1 MKMTV
6 RFTLLILFTL
16 YSSFSFGQALTAA
29 ENIQTNLESITHETK
44 LKIPLEQKD
53 KAKELLTQAAI
64 KEVVNAALKKNN
76 FSEEQ
81 FWQKL
86 GPQDLETFIVV
97 SHMSPITR
105 ASNEPDLYFSTL
117 TFSFDQEKF
126 LKLQNTLVKVQNTGT
141 DSIALRI
148 DYELVNLGWN
158 ELGVTYKE
166 DFTRVVEGSWI
177 KWLKDLDPRLKNIEV
192 VTAETPGME
201 VYLKLRLEKRAN
213 ENSLTNGLNLHY
225 SGGIYVKNN
234 SNKEILFAGKLDE
247 SDQFYSETLKKNF
260 SSAIANYAY
269 RFPLGSFSKIKTLN
283 LNSPTVHLT
292 EELTLTKFST
302 SEQVFHLLDL
312 LRDKGTALHLFPRLK
327 SMGQGKAVIEMKYQ
341 GSEDNLKHLLTTQD
355 FPGYKAHE
363 DYEFTALPL
372 NTPVLVPNKPSK
384 EENSL

>member
-6 RFTLLILFTL
+6 RFFLLILITL
-16 YSSFSFGQALTAA
+16 FSFSIFAQ
-29 ENIQTNLESITHETK
+29 ENIPATMETITHETK

-53 KAKELLTQAAI
+53 KAKELLTQAAT

-86 GPQDLETFIVV
+86 GPQDLASFIVV
-97 SHMSPITR
+97 ANMSPITR

-126 LKLQNTLVKVQNTGT
+126 LKYQNTKVQAPVAST
-141 DSIALRI
+141 DAIALRI
-148 DYELVNLGWN
+148 DYELINLAWN
-158 ELGVTYKE
+158 ELGVAYKE
-166 DFTRVVEGSWI
+166 DFTRVVEESWI
-177 KWLKDLDPRLKNIEV
+177 KWLKELDPRLKNIEV
-192 VTAETPGME
+192 VTNESAGIEL
-201 VYLKLRLEKRAN
+201 YLKLRLEKRTN
-213 ENSLTNGLNLHY
+213 ENALNNGLNLHY
-225 SGGIYVKNN
+225 SGGVYVKNN

-247 SDQFYSETLKKNF
+247 SDQFYAETLKKTF
-260 SSAIANYAY
+260 SSAIANYTY
-269 RFPLGSFSKIKTLN
+269 RFPLGAFSKIKTLN
-283 LNSPTVHLT
+283 LSSPTIHLT

-312 LRDKGTALHLFPRLK
+312 LRDKGTAIHLYPRLK

-341 GSEDNLKHLLTTQD
+341 GSEDNLKHFLMTQD
-355 FPGYKAHE
+355 FPGYKAEE

-372 NTPVLVPNKPSK
+372 NTSVLVPNKPAK